1 MAAESHVMRTDGVVV
16 DTFLGLGNALDDYS
30 TGLQTETVRAEQIEN
45 GRRQAELDRL
55 QLAMQ
60 LIRDR
65 NADGA
70 KLYQQL
76 FPTNPIIN
84 QIEQAA
90 IGTPN
95 SPSPSPSPHHT

>member
-1 MAAESHVMRTDGVVV
+1 MAAESHVIRTDGVVV

-30 TGLQTETVRAEQIEN
+30 TGLQTETVRTEQIEN

-60 LIRDR
+60 LIRDK
-65 NADGA
+65 NTDGV

-76 FPTNPIIN
+76 FPTVPIIN

-90 IGTPN
+90 IGAPN
-95 SPSPSPSPHHT
+95 GQTQSAARS